1 MDLGANNKSG
11 KGGYSGLDKASIL
24 LMSLDEEVASKIFSM
39 MTEDEIRQISQAMSS
54 VGKVEPNTLDNL
66 MTEFTDEIS
75 SGKTIVGDINN
86 AKKLLSKALGADKV
100 ESILGD
106 IAGPTGKDTWD
117 RLNNVNEELLAAFL
131 KNEHPQT
138 VALVLSKMRA
148 ARSAAVLMLLP
159 EDFAINVIYRLIN
172 IEPVKREIIGEVEKV
187 LQAEFMSSLSQ
198 GKTTDSYETV
208 AEIFNNFDRQTEQ
221 SFFDKL
227 EAKNAET
234 AQKVRDLMFTFDD
247 LVKLED
253 PAIQTVIRNADKQ
266 KLPIALKG
274 ANDKIKELFFK
285 NMSERAAKILQ
296 EDIQSLGPVRL
307 KDVDEAQMNIVQTA
321 KTLAD
326 KGEIQIP
333 DGEDEK
339 EQMIY

>member
-1 MDLGANNKSG
+1 MELNGNNKAD
-11 KGGYSGLDKASIL
+11 KGGYTGLDKASIL

-39 MTEDEIRQISQAMSS
+39 MTEDEIRQISQAMST
-54 VGKVEPNTLDNL
+54 VGKVEPTTLDDL
-66 MTEFTDEIS
+66 MTEFTEDIS
-75 SGKTIVGDINN
+75 SGKTVVGDINN

-117 RLNNVNEELLAAFL
+117 RLNNVNEELLSAFL

-138 VALVLSKMRA
+138 VALVLSKMRPS
-148 ARSAAVLMLLP
+148 RSAAVLTLLP
-159 EDFAINVIYRLIN
+159 EEFSINIIYRLIN
-172 IEPVKREIIGEVEKV
+172 IEPVKREIVSDVEKV

-221 SFFDKL
+221 AFFDKL
-227 EAKNAET
+227 EGKNAET

-247 LVKLED
+247 LAKLED
-253 PAIQTVIRNADKQ
+253 PAIQVVIRNADKQ

-274 ANDKIKELFFK
+274 ANDTIKDLFYK

-333 DGEDEK
+333 DGEDEQ